1 MTWRGN
7 TENEHVQLVVLP
19 PKERIQ
25 TRRPVRK
32 SIVGQII
39 LVMLG
44 IELLFTATFTCLEVP
59 VPTGKNIRASI
70 DREVAVIQA
79 SIPEQVKEKIA
90 KYIPAI
96 NNIPQVQAPAE
107 IRYSIYTPQ
116 TPVAIFVGYTLGWP
130 IGTIA
135 CASFLLLG
143 LFGPIFNFHPFA
155 SGGGVNYYLEPG
167 FGYLLGMIA
176 ATWAVGYITRN
187 ARTSLNQAL
196 AVVAGLACVHVVGL
210 AYLLGT
216 CVVLAVI
223 EGIGV
228 QPGWQQWLFQEFR
241 NLSWYQLPYDALF
254 GVLAVGAGFPL
265 RWLSGR
271 LIAPDIGA
279 RKDSVKQREY
289 KDMLEY

>member
-1 MTWRGN
+1 
-7 TENEHVQLVVLP
+7 VQLVVLP
-19 PKERIQ
+19 PKETVQ
-25 TRRPVRK
+25 PRRSVRK
-32 SIVGQII
+32 SIVGQVI

-44 IELLFTATFTCLEVP
+44 IELLFAATFTSLEIP
-59 VPTGKNIRASI
+59 VPTGKNIAASI
-70 DREVAVIQA
+70 QKDAA
-79 SIPEQVKEKIA
+79 SIQTRIPDRVKEKITQ
-90 KYIPAI
+90 YVPLLRIPE
-96 NNIPQVQAPAE
+96 VRMPAE
-107 IRYSIYTPQ
+107 QIRYSIYTPQ

-130 IGTIA
+130 IATIA
-135 CASFLLLG
+135 CATFLVMGLLG
-143 LFGPIFNFHPFA
+143 PLFHFHPFA
-155 SGGGVNYYLEPG
+155 GGGGLNYYLEPG

-187 ARTSLNQAL
+187 SRTSLSQAL
-196 AVVAGLACVHVVGL
+196 AVLAGLACVHVVGL

-223 EGIGV
+223 DGNGA

-271 LIAPDIGA
+271 LTAPDIGA
-279 RKDSVKQREY
+279 RKDHGSLRELL
-289 KDMLEY
+289 DD

>member
-1 MTWRGN
+1 METLRTN
-7 TENEHVQLVVLP
+7 HVQLVVLP

-32 SIVGQII
+32 SIVGQIV
-39 LVMLG
+39 LVMMG
-44 IELLFTATFTCLEVP
+44 IELLVAATFTCLEVP
-59 VPTGKNIRASI
+59 VPTGKNIRASLEK
-70 DREVAVIQA
+70 EVSVIQA
-79 SIPEQVKEKIA
+79 SIPQSVTERIA

-96 NNIPQVQAPAE
+96 ANIPQVQAPSE

-130 IGTIA
+130 IATIA
-135 CASFLLLG
+135 CASFLVLG
-143 LFGPIFNFHPFA
+143 LLGPIFNFHPFA

-187 ARTSLNQAL
+187 TRTSLNQVL
-196 AVVAGLACVHVVGL
+196 AVAAGLAAVHVVGL

-223 EGIGV
+223 EGVGV

-279 RKDSVKQREY
+279 RNDAMKQREY
-289 KDMLEY
+289 REMLDY

>member
-1 MTWRGN
+1 M
-7 TENEHVQLVVLP
+7 QLVVVP
-19 PKERIQ
+19 QKEAVQ
-25 TRRPVRK
+25 ARRAVRR
-32 SIVGQII
+32 SIIGQVI

-44 IELLFTATFTCLEVP
+44 IEFLFAATFTALEMP
-59 VPTGKNIRASI
+59 VPTGKNMMASI
-70 DREVAVIQA
+70 AKEVAFVQA
-79 SIPEQVKEKIA
+79 RIPDRFKEKLA
-90 KYIPAI
+90 KYIPTVA
-96 NNIPQVQAPAE
+96 APTEE

-130 IGTIA
+130 IATIA
-135 CASFLLLG
+135 CASFLVMG
-143 LFGPIFNFHPFA
+143 LFGPLFNFHPFA
-155 SGGGVNYYLEPG
+155 GGGGMNYYLEPG
-167 FGYLLGMIA
+167 FGYLLGMVA
-176 ATWAVGYITRN
+176 ATGAVGYITRN

-223 EGIGV
+223 EGSGV

-271 LIAPDIGA
+271 LTAPDISA
-279 RKDSVKQREY
+279 RKDNGKFRELM
-289 KDMLEY
+289 DD

>member
-1 MTWRGN
+1 MESLRTN
-7 TENEHVQLVVLP
+7 HVQLVVVP

-44 IELLFTATFTCLEVP
+44 IELLFAATFTCLEVP
-59 VPTGKNIRASI
+59 VPTGKNLRASVEKQI
-70 DREVAVIQA
+70 ALIQL
-79 SIPEQVKEKIA
+79 SIPEQVTEKVA
-90 KYIPAI
+90 KYIPAVK
-96 NNIPQVQAPAE
+96 NIPQVQPPSE

-116 TPVAIFVGYTLGWP
+116 TPVAIFVGYALGWP
-130 IGTIA
+130 IATIA
-135 CASFLLLG
+135 CTAFVFLG
-143 LFGPIFNFHPFA
+143 LIGPVFNFHPFA

-167 FGYLLGMIA
+167 FGYLLGMVA
-176 ATWAVGYITRN
+176 ATWAVGYITKN
-187 ARTSLNQAL
+187 GRTSLNQAL
-196 AVVAGLACVHVVGL
+196 AVLAGLASVHVIGL

-279 RKDSVKQREY
+279 RKDVSRQREY
-289 KDMLEY
+289 RDMMDY

>member
-1 MTWRGN
+1 
-7 TENEHVQLVVLP
+7 V
-19 PKERIQ
+19 
-25 TRRPVRK
+25 
-32 SIVGQII
+32 I

-44 IELLFTATFTCLEVP
+44 IELLFAATFTSLEIP
-59 VPTGKNIRASI
+59 VPTGKNIAASI
-70 DREVAVIQA
+70 QKDAA
-79 SIPEQVKEKIA
+79 SIQTRIPDRVKEKITQSVPLLR
-90 KYIPAI
+90 IPE
-96 NNIPQVQAPAE
+96 VRMPAE
-107 IRYSIYTPQ
+107 QIRYSIYTPQ

-130 IGTIA
+130 IATIA
-135 CASFLLLG
+135 CATFLVMGLLG
-143 LFGPIFNFHPFA
+143 PLFHFHPFA
-155 SGGGVNYYLEPG
+155 GGGGLNYYLEPG

-187 ARTSLNQAL
+187 SRTSLSQAL
-196 AVVAGLACVHVVGL
+196 AVLAGLACVHVVGL

-223 EGIGV
+223 DGNGA

-271 LIAPDIGA
+271 LTAPDIGA
-279 RKDSVKQREY
+279 RKDHGSLRELL
-289 KDMLEY
+289 DD

>member
-1 MTWRGN
+1 M
-7 TENEHVQLVVLP
+7 QLVLSP
-19 PKERIQ
+19 PKQ
-25 TRRPVRK
+25 QAQSRRPARK
-32 SIVGQII
+32 SILGQVI

-44 IELLFTATFTCLEVP
+44 IELLFAATFTSLEMP
-59 VPTGKNIRASI
+59 VPTGKNIGASVQ
-70 DREVAVIQA
+70 REAAFVQA
-79 SIPEQVKEKIA
+79 RIPERFKEKVA
-90 KYIPAI
+90 QFLPAAHM
-96 NNIPQVQAPAE
+96 PTAD

-130 IGTIA
+130 IATIA
-135 CASFLLLG
+135 CATFLVMG
-143 LFGPIFNFHPFA
+143 LVGPLFNFHPFA
-155 SGGGVNYYLEPG
+155 GGGGINYYLEPG
-167 FGYLLGMIA
+167 FGYLLGMVA

-187 ARTSLNQAL
+187 SRTSLNQAL
-196 AVVAGLACVHVVGL
+196 ALLAGLACVHVVGL

-223 EGIGV
+223 EGNGV

-271 LIAPDIGA
+271 LTAPDIST
-279 RKDSVKQREY
+279 RKDNGKFKEMM
-289 KDMLEY
+289 DD

>member
-1 MTWRGN
+1 M
-7 TENEHVQLVVLP
+7 QLVVSP
-19 PKERIQ
+19 QKQ
-25 TRRPVRK
+25 QVQSRRPVRK
-32 SIVGQII
+32 SIFGQVI

-44 IELLFTATFTCLEVP
+44 IELLFAATFTSLEVP
-59 VPTGKNIRASI
+59 VPTGKNIMASFEKEI
-70 DREVAVIQA
+70 AFVQSRIPDRF
-79 SIPEQVKEKIA
+79 KEKFA
-90 KYIPAI
+90 QYIPAVRV
-96 NNIPQVQAPAE
+96 PTAE

-130 IGTIA
+130 IATIA
-135 CASFLLLG
+135 CAGFLVMG
-143 LFGPIFNFHPFA
+143 LAGPLFNLHPFA
-155 SGGGVNYYLEPG
+155 GGGGINYYLEPG

-176 ATWAVGYITRN
+176 ATGAVGYITRN
-187 ARTSLNQAL
+187 ARTSLSQAL
-196 AVVAGLACVHVVGL
+196 AVVAGLAAVHVTGL

-223 EGIGV
+223 EGNGV

-271 LIAPDIGA
+271 LTAPDI
-279 RKDSVKQREY
+279 SVKKDNGQFRELL
-289 KDMLEY
+289 D

>member
-1 MTWRGN
+1 M
-7 TENEHVQLVVLP
+7 QLVVSP
-19 PKERIQ
+19 PKQ
-25 TRRPVRK
+25 QVQSRRHVRK
-32 SIVGQII
+32 SIIGQVI
-39 LVMLG
+39 LILLG
-44 IELLFTATFTCLEVP
+44 IELLFAATFTSLEMP
-59 VPTGKNIRASI
+59 VPTGKNIAASI
-70 DREVAVIQA
+70 EKEVAFAQA
-79 SIPEQVKEKIA
+79 SIPNRVKEKIGQ
-90 KYIPAI
+90 YLP
-96 NNIPQVQAPAE
+96 PVRVPTAE

-130 IGTIA
+130 IATIA
-135 CASFLLLG
+135 CATFLVMGLLG
-143 LFGPIFNFHPFA
+143 PMFNFHPFA
-155 SGGGVNYYLEPG
+155 GGGGINYYLEPG

-187 ARTSLNQAL
+187 SRTSLNQAL
-196 AVVAGLACVHVVGL
+196 AVVAGLAAVHVVGL

-223 EGIGV
+223 EGNGV

-271 LIAPDIGA
+271 LTAPDVGT
-279 RKDSVKQREY
+279 RKHNGQFKELMDEY
-289 KDMLEY
+289 